1 MMLSRQQVQAIGDS
15 YQNQVEDNHRS
26 ELQTIKVLFGVGA
39 FVILLCVGALV
50 SILLNPGLLEP
61 SSQSDNSEFEVSD
74 FDIEKPKKEK
84 EEVSIDSLIS
94 QVKIRETIENGIL
107 LVAPDATSLSIECEG
122 EPVKKKK
129 RSKKKTQQIN
139 EDTVYS
145 ANLRK
150 DDARVHFVD
159 RERLAKCEIMQID
172 KSRDDSTVI
181 VPELTKG
188 RYNCFEDGSKTC
200 EKE

>member
-1 MMLSRQQVQAIGDS
+1 MCWFFGIHSPQSRS
-15 YQNQVEDNHRS
+15 
-26 ELQTIKVLFGVGA
+26 FGTER
-39 FVILLCVGALV
+39 
-50 SILLNPGLLEP
+50 P
-61 SSQSDNSEFEVSD
+61 QSDNSEFEVSD

-84 EEVSIDSLIS
+84 EEVSIDSLIA
-94 QVKIRETIENGIL
+94 QPNTRDIENGIL

-129 RSKKKTQQIN
+129 LPKKKTQQIN

-145 ANLRK
+145 VKIYEKTML
-150 DDARVHFVD
+150 VSILD

-188 RYNCFEDGSKTC
+188 RYNSI
-200 EKE
+200 